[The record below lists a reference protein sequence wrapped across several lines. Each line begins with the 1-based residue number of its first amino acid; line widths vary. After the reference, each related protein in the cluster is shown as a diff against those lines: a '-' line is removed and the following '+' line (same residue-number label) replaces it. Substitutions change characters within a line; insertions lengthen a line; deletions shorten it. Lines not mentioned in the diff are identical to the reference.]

1 MSREFDENMFQLVSE
16 ITANYKQNPIFS
28 SFDSSKLANKDE
40 IIEILNEL
48 RQLIFPGF
56 FEQK

>member
-16 ITANYKQNPIFS
+16 ITENYKKNPIFS
-28 SFDSSKLANKDE
+28 SYDSSNLANRVE
-40 IIEILNEL
+40 IIELLNEL

-56 FEQK
+56 FEQ